1 MRFSSTVCSVVLF
14 AAVTNATVVF
24 AETSTTDA
32 LDEVVVTATLRPQT
46 LLDTVYS
53 TTVIDSN
60 TLKDAG
66 QQHLE
71 DVLGL
76 IPNLNW
82 AAGTSRPRFFQIR
95 GVGELDQ
102 FQGAPN
108 PSVGLVVDDIDF
120 SGMGGLATL
129 YDMDQVEVL
138 RGPQGITY
146 GANAMAGLINVR
158 TKDATTQFE
167 LNSEATVASYNTG
180 SMGAIIGG
188 ALDERGDAFRV
199 VAQRYRSDGFRHNVY
214 LNRYDTNGMDETTL
228 RGKLHF
234 DLGQWQLK
242 LTGVYVDQNNGYDA
256 WSIDNSFV
264 TRSDY
269 PGRDAQRTKAIVA
282 NLKYDDWS
290 VATLESIS
298 TYSAIDMT
306 YSFDDDWGNNQYWLD
321 TTGYSPYN
329 YYSDITR
336 KRSVRTQE
344 VRLSS
349 KDITPHAGRFGW
361 VTGVYVRNLR
371 EDNSDVEFAQDVS
384 FDPQGSASDSISR
397 YAATNLAAYGL
408 LEYDFSAG
416 TTLNSGLR
424 VEKRQATYADLNTP
438 RIPIRETTW
447 GANVSLVHHFTK
459 ARALHVELSRG
470 YRVGGLNIGNLPDE
484 NLRLY
489 DAEYLWDL
497 EVGDRGTWMDG
508 KLVTDFSVF
517 FMSRPNMQV
526 SSSMQD
532 PGNPAKFVFLTLNAA
547 RGENYGVEFSGSY
560 KLNTD
565 WNVFG
570 TASWLHTDFIHYQY
584 IDKYTGELH
593 VLDGR
598 AQPHAPSYQFSLGL
612 DWHHAGWM
620 ARVDISGKGSFYFET
635 SSNESSSAHQL
646 VNAKIGYDQA
656 RWSIYGWVRNALDK
670 RYETRGFYFGDEPP
684 NFDAKRYIQNGDPRQ
699 AGVTVSLKY

>member
-108 PSVGLVVDDIDF
+108 PSVGFVVDDIDF

-188 ALDERGDAFRV
+188 ALDERGDAFRI

-242 LTGVYVDQNNGYDA
+242 LTGMYVDQDNGYDA
-256 WSIDNSFV
+256 WSIDNSFI

-269 PGRDAQRTKAIVA
+269 PGRDAQRTKAIAA
-282 NLKYDDWS
+282 NLKYG
-290 VATLESIS
+290 
-298 TYSAIDMT
+298 
-306 YSFDDDWGNNQYWLD
+306 FPG
-321 TTGYSPYN
+321 
-329 YYSDITR
+329 
-336 KRSVRTQE
+336 SVR
-344 VRLSS
+344 
-349 KDITPHAGRFGW
+349 
-361 VTGVYVRNLR
+361 
-371 EDNSDVEFAQDVS
+371 
-384 FDPQGSASDSISR
+384 
-397 YAATNLAAYGL
+397 
-408 LEYDFSAG
+408 
-416 TTLNSGLR
+416 
-424 VEKRQATYADLNTP
+424 
-438 RIPIRETTW
+438 
-447 GANVSLVHHFTK
+447 
-459 ARALHVELSRG
+459 
-470 YRVGGLNIGNLPDE
+470 
-484 NLRLY
+484 
-489 DAEYLWDL
+489 
-497 EVGDRGTWMDG
+497 
-508 KLVTDFSVF
+508 
-517 FMSRPNMQV
+517 
-526 SSSMQD
+526 SSSMIQR
-532 PGNPAKFVFLTLNAA
+532 PKLRPTTPMGM
-547 RGENYGVEFSGSY
+547 GFSIID
-560 KLNTD
+560 D
-565 WNVFG
+565 WR
-570 TASWLHTDFIHYQY
+570 
-584 IDKYTGELH
+584 
-593 VLDGR
+593 LD
-598 AQPHAPSYQFSLGL
+598 
-612 DWHHAGWM
+612 
-620 ARVDISGKGSFYFET
+620 
-635 SSNESSSAHQL
+635 
-646 VNAKIGYDQA
+646 
-656 RWSIYGWVRNALDK
+656 
-670 RYETRGFYFGDEPP
+670 
-684 NFDAKRYIQNGDPRQ
+684 
-699 AGVTVSLKY
+699 